1 MLCIHCR
8 KHAERHT
15 NCHRYRCCVDTEKDQ
30 CTWQPK
36 GSVPGPVSVVELDP
50 VELEGARISL
60 EVTSKIH
67 NATLS
72 TTDDDG
78 SSGPTNT
85 SYYVKYKKVAHSRGR
100 GKASTWLD
108 LELPVG
114 AKCSWWR
121 LDGYDTCSEGSGA
134 NAEEPTVGGMM
145 ELSLSNSDESSDES
159 ESG

>member
-1 MLCIHCR
+1 MSYHSAIFLFVGNTQKSCSVVFTNER
-8 KHAERHT
+8 AAKNGVAEWF
-15 NCHRYRCCVDTEKDQ
+15 YRCTAVRPC
-30 CTWQPK
+30 
-36 GSVPGPVSVVELDP
+36 
-50 VELEGARISL
+50 
-60 EVTSKIH
+60 
-67 NATLS
+67 
-72 TTDDDG
+72 
-78 SSGPTNT
+78 TNT